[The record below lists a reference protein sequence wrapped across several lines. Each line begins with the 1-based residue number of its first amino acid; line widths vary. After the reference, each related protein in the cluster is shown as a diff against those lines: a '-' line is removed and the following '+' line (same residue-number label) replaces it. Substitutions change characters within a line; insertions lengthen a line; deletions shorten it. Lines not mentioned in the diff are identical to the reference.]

1 MLEDTLSLKNERTYP
16 MRTGEG
22 IYKAIG
28 NGTNLVY
35 ISDSGK
41 IYCASEERVYE
52 VYPARTVDTLMYPSF
67 ISYAESGY
75 VYFGEYETGNII
87 RLNLEDGSEETVL
100 SGSSPFGGSNL
111 YTPGDVVLM
120 SMSGLNTFTALVK
133 SGQDDGFH
141 FLVCQDGNG
150 HVISAFRYG
159 IPAMILEILRQW
171 AVYAAVILVIFGF
184 AVVFTSAIRGGP
196 YHYGTAVKCDD
207 PASFHHHGAVW
218 SSFLPVLQGR
228 Y

>member
-1 MLEDTLSLKNERTYP
+1 MS
-16 MRTGEG
+16 
-22 IYKAIG
+22 I
-28 NGTNLVY
+28 
-35 ISDSGK
+35 
-41 IYCASEERVYE
+41 
-52 VYPARTVDTLMYPSF
+52 
-67 ISYAESGY
+67 
-75 VYFGEYETGNII
+75 FGEYETGKII

-207 PASFHHHGAVW
+207 PASLHHHGAVW